1 MLYTVCFSVLTP
13 SLNRYACKP
22 LYPSLFWSLVRDTQT
37 LPLLRAVCP
46 LLIFFI
52 LSSSYIAPIREGEV
66 RKVVLRDRP
75 HVRRIIVTIS
85 TS

>member
-1 MLYTVCFSVLTP
+1 MHASHCILLFSGPFRV
-13 SLNRYACKP
+13 
-22 LYPSLFWSLVRDTQT
+22 TQT

-46 LLIFFI
+46 LLILFI

-75 HVRRIIVTIS
+75 HVCHIIVTIS
-85 TS
+85 AS